1 MWASWCKRQKTK
13 DEPRKLQGY
22 LCITWPSSQP
32 GKRENM
38 REDNESQWWTQY
50 SHSVQFIKKK
60 KKRSWQIEK
69 QSPVCHRLASLLFL
83 STVQTTN
90 SCVLSYSSS
99 FLLFRG
105 RTEEL
110 SLCHDQ
116 ALRLILLRQFSL
128 FLRST
133 AKAGF
138 IIYNYKHKK

>member
-60 KKRSWQIEK
+60 KKRSWQKSKAQFAIT
-69 QSPVCHRLASLLFL
+69 SLLYYFSPPSRPL
-83 STVQTTN
+83 IAV
-90 SCVLSYSSS
+90 S
-99 FLLFRG
+99 F
-105 RTEEL
+105 RTLHRFSFSGEEL
-110 SLCHDQ
+110 RNCLC
-116 ALRLILLRQFSL
+116 AMTRLCVSFCSDSSL

>member
-1 MWASWCKRQKTK
+1 MKVSG
-13 DEPRKLQGY
+13 ELS
-22 LCITWPSSQP
+22 I
-32 GKRENM
+32 
-38 REDNESQWWTQY
+38 
-50 SHSVQFIKKK
+50 HIQFNLLKKK
-60 KKRSWQIEK
+60 KKKLTDRKAKPSLP
-69 QSPVCHRLASLLFL
+69 SPRFFIISL
-83 STVQTTN
+83 SSVQTTN

-116 ALRLILLRQFSL
+116 ALCLILVRQFSL

-138 IIYNYKHKK
+138 IISNYKHKK